1 MKDLKPEEV
10 RESVKKRYGEIARN
24 SSDTGGCCSSS
35 CCCSPTSSL
44 DAANAS
50 RLLGYSAE
58 QIGSAPA
65 GSNLGLGCGNPL
77 FLAAL
82 KTGETVLDLGS
93 GPGFDSFLAAV
104 QVGPSGRVIGVDMTP
119 EMVSKA
125 KEQAASGPYANIEFR
140 LGQIEKLPVSDS
152 SVDVIIS
159 NCVVNLSPNKKEVFR
174 EAFRV
179 LKPGGRLAISD
190 VIATMDLPE
199 DFRNDAAL
207 HSSCIAGAE
216 TAVKLE
222 AMLRESGFQEIKIEP
237 KQESLVFISEWAPG
251 RNVEDY
257 VVSAAVRAV
266 KPQ

>member
-1 MKDLKPEEV
+1 MKELQPEEV
-10 RESVKKRYGEIARN
+10 RESVKKRYGEIARGTGE
-24 SSDTGGCCSSS
+24 TGGCCSSS

-44 DAANAS
+44 EAANAS

-77 FLAAL
+77 SLAAL

-104 QVGPSGRVIGVDMTP
+104 QVGKTGRVIGVDMTP
-119 EMVSKA
+119 EMISKA
-125 KEQAASGPYANIEFR
+125 REQATGPYANIEFR
-140 LGQIEKLPVSDS
+140 LGKIEKLPVSDS

-159 NCVVNLSPNKKEVFR
+159 NCVINLSPDKRDVFR

-190 VIATMDLPE
+190 VIALIELPE
-199 DFRNDAAL
+199 QFRNDAAL
-207 HSSCIAGAE
+207 HSSCIAGA
-216 TAVKLE
+216 VKSEALE
-222 AMLRESGFQEIKIEP
+222 AMLREVGFHKITIEP
-237 KQESLVFISEWAPG
+237 KQESREFISEWAPG

-257 VVSAAVRAV
+257 VVSAAVKAN